1 MKKSRFTEE
10 QIIAVLKAAEAG
22 KHPTDVCRENGIS
35 LHTFYNWRK
44 RFGGLEVS
52 EARKMREMEMEN
64 GRLKRLVANQALDI
78 LALKDALSKNW

>member
-10 QIIAVLKAAEAG
+10 QIITVLKSAEAG
-22 KHPTDVCRENGIS
+22 KHPTEVCREHGIS

-52 EARKMREMEMEN
+52 EARKMREMEVEN

>member
-10 QIIAVLKAAEAG
+10 QIIAVLKAVEAG
-22 KHPTDVCRENGIS
+22 KHPSEVCRENGVS

-52 EARKMREMEMEN
+52 EARKMREMGLEN

-78 LALKDALSKNW
+78 LALKDALSKTW

>member
-10 QIIAVLKAAEAG
+10 QIITVLKAAEAG
-22 KHPTDVCRENGIS
+22 KHPNEVCREHGIS

-52 EARKMREMEMEN
+52 EARKMRELEGEN
-64 GRLKRLVANQALDI
+64 GKLKRLVATLSLDC

>member
-10 QIIAVLKAAEAG
+10 QIITVLKAAEAG
-22 KHPTDVCRENGIS
+22 KHPTEVCREHGIS

-52 EARKMREMEMEN
+52 EARKMREMEVEN

>member
-22 KHPTDVCRENGIS
+22 KHPTEVCREHGIS

-44 RFGGLEVS
+44 RYGGLEVS
-52 EARKMREMEMEN
+52 EARKMRELESEN
-64 GRLKRLVANQALDI
+64 SKLKRLVATLSLDC

>member
-22 KHPTDVCRENGIS
+22 KHPTDLCREYGMS
-35 LHTFYNWRK
+35 LHTFYAWRK
-44 RFGGLEVS
+44 RFGGLQVS
-52 EARKMREMEMEN
+52 EARKMREMEAEN

>member
-10 QIIAVLKAAEAG
+10 QIITVLKAAEAG
-22 KHPTDVCRENGIS
+22 KHPSEVCREHGVS

-44 RFGGLEVS
+44 RFGGLEIS
-52 EARKMREMEMEN
+52 EARKMREIEVEN